1 MTPVQTALV
10 ARNDDRLSPRER
22 ARIIAEAFRK
32 GWPFTVTADGGIE
45 VTPPKTT
52 PDDPFEL
59 VDMSR

>member
-1 MTPVQTALV
+1 MT
-10 ARNDDRLSPRER
+10 ARAASAPPRLSARER

-32 GWPFTVTADGGIE
+32 GWAFKALPDGGIE